1 MRTKSKRTRSL
12 GTLVGIVLLVGT
24 HLLMGIAWNNTAGTT
39 HPIASPVRPDH
50 WIPSF
55 SDAGPTPV
63 AVRPA
68 RTTPERPSWRQRGL
82 WDVDV
87 TPGGRTQR
95 FPSVAERVV
104 AYLSSW
110 YDPPSCPDDYA
121 RIQHTGNG
129 TWTVHPP
136 VTFTFTPQ
144 ESLAADAFLQ
154 PHVVRTHPVDHVL
167 FALATQPLQICINHS
182 TIVSMRDNYCPEL
195 VQEILPQYEAFQRNT
210 SVSSSTHRPETDL
223 TIPLLVV
230 MGDTTGRQKISSSN
244 NTVVAAYATIP
255 YLRRVRPVWNAAS
268 VGGETSSRTTP
279 QGNKP
284 RPIIPNASCASL
296 ASRPLVDGHLQ
307 PILWKFGSR
316 RHYNHIERKVEAHD
330 IPWAQKL
337 DRAVFRGSLTGRMP
351 MDRPERERCR
361 SMPRCNLVWQ
371 HANSTLVDAKLSKL
385 DGRPL
390 PNMLDG
396 VLLTGAALSQQE
408 LLQFKALIML
418 EGNDV
423 STGLKWALLS
433 NSLVLMP
440 PPTVTSWAME
450 EWLQPYV
457 HYVPLLPDL
466 SNAEAQ
472 MRWILAHDRDAQ
484 QIALR
489 GKLWMQDLL
498 FHPQAT
504 EDNAAINQE
513 IMRRYRGLFQV
524 VPSEG

>member
-1 MRTKSKRTRSL
+1 MTNIPEEDKAHSRFHSWAALAILSIVAVLAITQNPNNATNFEENWSLGCVFASLAVAAIACICHGIRKSRDAFVGSIVEAILIVIAVIVWIMALPIIMSPNRSL
-12 GTLVGIVLLVGT
+12 AINNLNIVDANLYFS
-24 HLLMGIAWNNTAGTT
+24 AWGC
-39 HPIASPVRPDH
+39 I
-50 WIPSF
+50 
-55 SDAGPTPV
+55 
-63 AVRPA
+63 
-68 RTTPERPSWRQRGL
+68 
-82 WDVDV
+82 
-87 TPGGRTQR
+87 
-95 FPSVAERVV
+95 
-104 AYLSSW
+104 
-110 YDPPSCPDDYA
+110 
-121 RIQHTGNG
+121 
-129 TWTVHPP
+129 
-136 VTFTFTPQ
+136 
-144 ESLAADAFLQ
+144 
-154 PHVVRTHPVDHVL
+154 
-167 FALATQPLQICINHS
+167 ALALYIAGSWIEERGYHPYADRLAK
-182 TIVSMRDNYCPEL
+182 RWFL
-195 VQEILPQYEAFQRNT
+195 LF
-210 SVSSSTHRPETDL
+210 VSS
-223 TIPLLVV
+223 IVA
-230 MGDTTGRQKISSSN
+230 MGVSSRIFSINNCRDSGNEICDELSSSSN

-279 QGNKP
+279 QGNRP
-284 RPIIPNASCASL
+284 RPIIPNTSCASL

-351 MDRPERERCR
+351 MDRPEREVCR